1 MDLQTLRHRLARRA
15 ADVDAAPGDLHQ
27 QVLDGH
33 RTQRRNRIGLGAL
46 TAFVLAVAVLVPLT
60 LGEDR
65 AGRAATPS
73 GAPVTIP
80 AAPGDPVVPH
90 QAYDLPPRGS
100 LAGNAAYVSGLLER
114 PWYESA
120 DAAHALDGTEQVL
133 FAGEVPGGVWAL
145 VSGSVDGRRMGVW
158 LHGPT
163 GAAPDELR
171 ADGEPVVVADDE
183 PTSYLRTVDGVGAL
197 VVLAGP
203 GDTVELSAGQEIT
216 ADGSAVRAPFEEVGD
231 ADGVAVVDAAT
242 LSPATVELRVSREG
256 RVVYSG
262 PVQGS
267 AQEGSGAGPSSS
279 VEQVGPETLLLSA
292 LVDGVLEELGLTAGQ
307 VTNEVIWIG
316 PIGNGNRPDVLAGVF
331 TVRLPTGA
339 VVAVGGYSDVQQPG
353 GGDELTSVMPCL
365 RQVLPAGT
373 ELTAVAMRCDLYD
386 IEDGAAL
393 GSRLVVVP
401 PAGAAQLRLVGV
413 SGAVLDTRPVEGPAW
428 VGAAPD
434 GLGSVTALDGD
445 GQVVAEIPLGAVEPL
460 RD

>member
-1 MDLQTLRHRLARRA
+1 MDIEQRLRTDLADRAHEIDAPPGILDSVLAGHRRQNRRRA
-15 ADVDAAPGDLHQ
+15 GVLAAG
-27 QVLDGH
+27 VC
-33 RTQRRNRIGLGAL
+33 A
-46 TAFVLAVAVLVPLT
+46 AVAVVAIPLVIGGAT
-60 LGEDR
+60 GSDGSAGVGSDR
-65 AGRAATPS
+65 TAELAAYEMY
-73 GAPVTIP
+73 
-80 AAPGDPVVPH
+80 PH
-90 QAYDLPPRGS
+90 VPRGS
-100 LAGNAAYVSGLLER
+100 LAADAAYVSGLLER

-120 DAAHALDGTEQVL
+120 DAADAADALDGTEQVL

-163 GAAPDELR
+163 GAAPEELR
-171 ADGEPVVVADDE
+171 ADGEPVVVADDD
-183 PTSYLRTVDGVGAL
+183 PLSYLRTVDGAGAL
-197 VVLAGP
+197 VVLARP

-216 ADGSAVRAPFEEVGD
+216 ADGSSVRAPFEEVGD

-267 AQEGSGAGPSSS
+267 AQEGSGAGLSSS
-279 VEQVGPETLLLSA
+279 VEQVGPETLLLDA
-292 LVDGVLEELGLTAGQ
+292 LVDAVLQELGLTGYEVA
-307 VTNEVIWIG
+307 NEVIWIG

-353 GGDELTSVMPCL
+353 GGDELTSVVPCL